1 MSFLKY
7 VLFCFW
13 IFGSPLKAEI
23 IQANSMALIEEKVN
37 TLLKTVPAKDIL
49 LAFDVDDTLVSKKNK
64 EAPLLTENSIP
75 QMIKR
80 LQEKGVITIA
90 FTAALSGKNN
100 KGMPREIIR
109 YVMLK
114 NLGIEFHQG
123 IQNFQW
129 VYVEREEDSE
139 NEAIERDLVVFYKG
153 ILFSNA
159 QNGDPNKGHAIVY
172 FFQKRNLHPQ
182 IFIMVDDRRD
192 QLEHIEE
199 ALKKDYPNT
208 HFIGIDYEMPEPK
221 TPEPLIQK
229 IKRYWRKF
237 LKRSFEVAA
246 AAS

>member
-23 IQANSMALIEEKVN
+23 IQANSMAQVEEKVN
-37 TLLKTVPAKDIL
+37 TLLKTAPSKDIL
-49 LAFDVDDTLVSKKNK
+49 LAFDVDDTLIRNTGNK
-64 EAPLLTENSIP
+64 SYKLTEDSIP
-75 QMIKR
+75 KMIKR
-80 LQEKGVITIA
+80 LKDKGVVTIA
-90 FTAALSGKNN
+90 FTAAQSGKNS
-100 KGMPREIIR
+100 KGVYREEIR
-109 YVMLK
+109 YQLLK
-114 NLGIEFHQG
+114 LLGIEFHQG

-199 ALKKDYPNT
+199 ALKKDYPDT
-208 HFIGIDYEMPEPK
+208 QFIGIDYEMPEPK

-229 IKRYWRKF
+229 IKRYWRKL